1 MTVVDIVIIGIVIV
15 VVVIDLIVIVVIDVS
30 AVILGSVAIIVLL
43 LTLSLFNI
51 RHCTHLQR
59 VSTAK
64 SLFEEERGTTTLNSA
79 RGHDCNSVSKHIS
92 LLLMKWV
99 RKKWQGNC
107 G

>member
-1 MTVVDIVIIGIVIV
+1 MTVVAIVTV
-15 VVVIDLIVIVVIDVS
+15 VVVIDLIVIYIVVIVVIDVS
-30 AVILGSVAIIVLL
+30 AVILGSVAIIVLF

-64 SLFEEERGTTTLNSA
+64 SLFEEERGATTLNSA
-79 RGHDCNSVSKHIS
+79 RGHDCNSVPKHIS
-92 LLLMKWV
+92 LLVMKWEIL
-99 RKKWQGNC
+99 QGNC